1 MKKFIYFLVLTLL
14 FSTMGIMAI
23 SCKHQ
28 KCPAYM
34 TKEEIDAA
42 HKASAKKF
50 KKKAKKKDLF

>member
-1 MKKFIYFLVLTLL
+1 MEMKRIAIFWFIFMVLCASYL
-14 FSTMGIMAI
+14 SA
-23 SCKHQ
+23 CKHQ

-50 KKKAKKKDLF
+50 KKKAKKNDLF

>member
-1 MKKFIYFLVLTLL
+1 MEMKRTAIFLLIFVFLSANYL
-14 FSTMGIMAI
+14 SA
-23 SCKHQ
+23 CKHQ

-50 KKKAKKKDLF
+50 KKKAKKNDLF